1 MNSADQSTNPRANE
15 HRAEPLRDA
24 VYRQLRAMAQRQ
36 MAGERPNHTLSAT
49 ALVHEVYL
57 KMSGDLTD
65 RGAFY
70 HAAAEAMR
78 RILIDH
84 ARARDAAKRGGGQS
98 SRGGGRARAFESIDT
113 LADEANPEEVVA
125 LDEAFLRLEK
135 DDARAAEVVRL
146 RFYAGLSVDQAAEVL
161 GVSRRSVL
169 RDWMYARA
177 FLREVLE
184 AG

>member
-1 MNSADQSTNPRANE
+1 MNSADQPTNPRANE

-65 RGAFY
+65 RGAFF

-84 ARARDAAKRGGGQS
+84 ARASGAAKRGGSGNS
-98 SRGGGRARAFESIDT
+98 GGSRTNSFESLESLSLDG
-113 LADEANPEEVVA
+113 NSEEVVA
-125 LDEAFLRLEK
+125 LDEAFLSLEK

-146 RFYAGLSVDQAAEVL
+146 RFYAGLSVDQSAEVL

-177 FLREVLE
+177 FLRAALD